1 MNFRPLKTSR
11 MEIPSKQL
19 PKLLN
24 PLRERNGEPVGLARR
39 PHQANPYVEVLSP
52 KSEARDMIKS
62 VNAT

>member
-1 MNFRPLKTSR
+1 